1 VRFCVI
7 LELVS
12 SGNVIRSA
20 RRRAGLTQREL
31 AVRLG
36 KSQSEIGRWE
46 RGEARPS
53 FETVQRVVR
62 ACGLQLTTSLS
73 AADDSY
79 IPHIDRM
86 LALPPRG
93 RVGRAADQA
102 IAMRGLRIA
111 AGLAERA

>member
-1 VRFCVI
+1 
-7 LELVS
+7 
-12 SGNVIRSA
+12 
-20 RRRAGLTQREL
+20 
-31 AVRLG
+31 
-36 KSQSEIGRWE
+36 
-46 RGEARPS
+46 
-53 FETVQRVVR
+53 
-62 ACGLQLTTSLS
+62 LTTSLS

-102 IAMRGLRIA
+102 IAMRRLSIA

>member
-1 VRFCVI
+1 
-7 LELVS
+7 
-12 SGNVIRSA
+12 VIRSA
-20 RRRAGLTQREL
+20 RRRAGLTQAEL
-31 AVRLG
+31 AARLG

-46 RGEARPS
+46 RGEAKPS
-53 FETVQRVVR
+53 FETLQRVVR

-73 AADDSY
+73 PADDSY

-102 IAMRGLRIA
+102 IALRRVRTA
-111 AGLAERA
+111 AGLAGRG